1 MSAVRSKGSRIEK
14 KLGSALWAA
23 GVRYRKHYP
32 VIGKPDFALPGYKI
46 AIFCDSHFWHGY
58 KWEERKHDHKINKN
72 FWYKKIERNIERDKE
87 VNYMLTAMGW
97 KVIRFW
103 EHEINEDVEIE
114 WILYPPPSFPCI
126 LSEDYRFLFPL
137 LTSLKEPY

>member
-1 MSAVRSKGSRIEK
+1 MSAVRSKGSKIEK

-32 VIGKPDFALPGYKI
+32 ITGKPDFALPGYKI

-103 EHEINEDVEIE
+103 EHEINEDVEKCVE
-114 WILYPPPSFPCI
+114 
-126 LSEDYRFLFPL
+126 RVK
-137 LTSLKEPY
+137 KEISQ